1 MNYHGQGVVSMVLQ
15 RRFRIIR
22 IIVSLGSLLL
32 CVWLGPSVAGELVDI
47 NSATPDQLKSLPG
60 MTEGYIMMIVG
71 GRPFQTKEDLVEQ
84 KLLPQETYDQMKN
97 QIVVKGGSSKSS
109 SPPAV
114 SMPQP
119 NVTSGAEQ
127 GGKRDGSGLTPSSES
142 SAARTC
148 IKEERTKER
157 MCGELLQ

>member
-1 MNYHGQGVVSMVLQ
+1 MQGVASMVLQ
-15 RRFRIIR
+15 RRVR

-32 CVWLGPSVAGELVDI
+32 CVWLGSSVAGELVDI

-71 GRPFQTKEDLVEQ
+71 GRPFQSKEDLVVQ
-84 KLLPQETYDQMKN
+84 KLLPQEAYDQMKN
-97 QIVVKGGSSKSS
+97 QIVVKGGSLRP
-109 SPPAV
+109 SPPAALP
-114 SMPQP
+114 MPQP
-119 NVTSGAEQ
+119 NAMSGSEQ
-127 GGKRDGSGLTPSSES
+127 GGKRDGSGMTSSSES

-148 IKEERTKER
+148 IKEERTKDR

>member
-1 MNYHGQGVVSMVLQ
+1 MVLQ
-15 RRFRIIR
+15 RRFQ
-22 IIVSLGSLLL
+22 IIVSLGSCLL
-32 CVWLGPSVAGELVDI
+32 CVWLGSSVAGELVDI

-71 GRPFQTKEDLVEQ
+71 GRPFQSKEDLVEQ

-97 QIVVKGGSSKSS
+97 QIVVKGGSLKSS
-109 SPPAV
+109 PPPAV
-114 SMPQP
+114 SMPPP
-119 NVTSGAEQ
+119 NITSGPEE
-127 GGKRDGSGLTPSSES
+127 GGKRDGSGLTSSES

-148 IKEERTKER
+148 IREERTKER